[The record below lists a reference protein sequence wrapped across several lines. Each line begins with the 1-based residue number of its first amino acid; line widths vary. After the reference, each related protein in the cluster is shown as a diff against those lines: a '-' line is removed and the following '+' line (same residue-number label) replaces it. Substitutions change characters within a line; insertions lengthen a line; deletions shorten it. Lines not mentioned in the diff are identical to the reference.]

1 MQREAVATTIQ
12 NTVFRL
18 EALGAE
24 LAGLGWPSR
33 LVSQPARLP
42 RLHVVNPE
50 PGAAALSEDVY
61 CAARVDELV
70 FWWSWAEPIAAEPA
84 DAAAIIVRV
93 LRPAAG

>member
-1 MQREAVATTIQ
+1 MQPQAAVMTIEDA
-12 NTVFRL
+12 VSRL

-33 LVSQPARLP
+33 VVSQPGRLP
-42 RLHVVNPE
+42 HLHVANPE

-61 CAARVDELV
+61 CAPRVDELV

-84 DAAAIIVRV
+84 DAAAIIARV
-93 LRPAAG
+93 LRPVAG